1 MKRTNSNL
9 SNTSKDNKKNDLKFV
24 VVKNNGNKT
33 STYDKSKKDN
43 KLNTPTN
50 NNSNSSINNNQTNFK
65 NNELKRDIN
74 FYLKQSIKPW
84 AEIL

>member
-43 KLNTPTN
+43 KPNTPTN
-50 NNSNSSINNNQTNFK
+50 NSNSSTNNNQK